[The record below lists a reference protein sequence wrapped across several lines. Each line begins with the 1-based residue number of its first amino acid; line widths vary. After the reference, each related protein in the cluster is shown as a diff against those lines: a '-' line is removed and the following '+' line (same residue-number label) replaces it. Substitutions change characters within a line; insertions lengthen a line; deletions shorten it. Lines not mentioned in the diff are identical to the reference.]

1 MAKFYLTNKTVEDL
15 AQIWN
20 YTYDKWSEKRTDK
33 YYNLLLDACQE
44 IAENPNR
51 GKKYDVV
58 AERLAGYKSNEDII
72 FYLTISN
79 DEIEVIRILHAKMD
93 LKSKI
98 LIKP

>member
-1 MAKFYLTNKTVEDL
+1 M
-15 AQIWN
+15 
-20 YTYDKWSEKRTDK
+20 
-33 YYNLLLDACQE
+33 LLDACQE

-58 AERLAGYKSNEDII
+58 AEGREGYKSNEDII

-98 LIKP
+98 LVKP

>member
-1 MAKFYLTNKTVEDL
+1 MAKFHLTNKTVEDL

-20 YTYDKWSEKRTDK
+20 HTYDEWFQNQLDK
-33 YYNLLLDACQE
+33 HYNLLLDACQE

-58 AERLAGYKSNEDII
+58 AERLEGYKSNEDII

>member
-1 MAKFYLTNKTVEDL
+1 MAKFHLTNKTVEDL

-20 YTYDKWSEKRTDK
+20 YTYDEWSEKRTAK
-33 YYNLLLDACQE
+33 YYNLLLEACQE

-58 AERLAGYKSNEDII
+58 AERLEGYKSNEDII

-98 LIKP
+98 LVKP

>member
-1 MAKFYLTNKTVEDL
+1 MAKFHLTNKTVEDL

-20 YTYDKWSEKRTDK
+20 YTYDEWFENQLDK
-33 YYNLLLDACQE
+33 YYNLLKDSCQE
-44 IAENPNR
+44 IAKNPNR

>member
-1 MAKFYLTNKTVEDL
+1 M
-15 AQIWN
+15 
-20 YTYDKWSEKRTDK
+20 
-33 YYNLLLDACQE
+33 LLDAYQE

-79 DEIEVIRILHAKMD
+79 DKIKVIKILHAKMD